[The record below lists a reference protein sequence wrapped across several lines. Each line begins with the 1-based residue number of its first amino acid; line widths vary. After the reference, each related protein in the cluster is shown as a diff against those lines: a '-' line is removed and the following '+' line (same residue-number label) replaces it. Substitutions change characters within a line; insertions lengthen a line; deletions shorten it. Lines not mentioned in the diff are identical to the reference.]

1 MRKIVATTSAILLTL
16 TMGASVGLADHHVS
30 KEPATKMKGDELM
43 KPVPISRDILDRHST
58 WQNVL
63 DDRKGIVR
71 GPGDIE
77 EDRRA
82 RGESAEDFDIQVKD
96 LHPRYQKSGLKFDNQ
111 RS

>member
-16 TMGASVGLADHHVS
+16 TMGVSTGLADDPVS
-30 KEPATKMKGDELM
+30 KRVATKMKGDELM
-43 KPVPISRDILDRHST
+43 KPVPISKDILDRHAT

-77 EDRRA
+77 EDKRA
-82 RGESAEDFDIQVKD
+82 RGESEEDFDMQIKD
-96 LHPRYQKSGLKFDNQ
+96 LHPRYQKVG
-111 RS
+111 

>member
-16 TMGASVGLADHHVS
+16 TMGASLGLAGEPS
-30 KEPATKMKGDELM
+30 QKTPATKMTGDELM
-43 KPVPISRDILDRHST
+43 KPVPISRDILDRHAT

-77 EDRRA
+77 EDKRA
-82 RGESAEDFDIQVKD
+82 RGESEEDVDMQIKD
-96 LHPRYQKSGLKFDNQ
+96 LHPRYQKVG
-111 RS
+111 